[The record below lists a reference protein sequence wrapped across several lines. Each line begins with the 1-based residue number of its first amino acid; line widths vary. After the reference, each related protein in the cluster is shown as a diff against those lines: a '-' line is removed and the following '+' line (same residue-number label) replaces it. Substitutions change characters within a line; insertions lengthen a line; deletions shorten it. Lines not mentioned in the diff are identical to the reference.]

1 MKKCKSGYYYCYTDK
16 KCKPIPRGYH
26 VGGRGLL
33 EPDDD
38 SKKSNGKNGNG
49 SNGSNANGNG
59 GNGNGSGNGGNG
71 GGNGGGM
78 SEGTL
83 HKWFKGS
90 KSKDGK
96 GGWVNVVTGGTCASD
111 EPGEGT
117 PKCVSSSKR
126 ASMTKTERLSAA
138 RRKKKADPGQQQKSG
153 AAKPTYVST
162 DSPRKKK
169 MKKESSDWRNEMEL
183 TEADKKGKGSGSKDA
198 CYHKVKSR
206 YSVWPS
212 AYASGALVK
221 CRKVGAANWGN
232 SSKKEEFEPTGI
244 SFQQFSEKCWKGY
257 EKKGMKTMFGKRYP
271 NCVKKEQVERDE
283 YGDPMGGPKISD
295 KQKKKNLAKNEPD
308 KQHTTDTS
316 EGMAYGITR
325 GSGKPSGQMAAFG
338 KEKKKENPYSLKNK
352 LKMVIK
358 SVAEKERAKAG
369 VTKEDV
375 IPEAKYEAGA
385 STYGKATIRNK
396 RKFGTSG
403 EMPDIM
409 TGKKITKDATRGELI
424 SKRREEHKAK
434 RGVKEEV
441 GIATHS
447 MMMKDNAKKE
457 AMLRKKEQDAV
468 AKKMKKEETVTLQD
482 ADGNDFVEVI
492 DIISAKKVQSDWRSE
507 LSEDDMKGMS
517 VKSGH
522 KRPTKS
528 GAGMTQKGVEAY
540 RRRNP
545 GSKLKTA
552 VTTEPSK
559 LKKGSKDANRRK
571 SYCARSAGQ
580 MKKFPKAAK
589 DPDSRLRQARRRW
602 NC

>member
-1 MKKCKSGYYYCYTDK
+1 MKKCKSGYYYCYDEK
-16 KCKPIPRGYH
+16 KCKPIPTGYRIGY
-26 VGGRGLL
+26 GGYLRPENDNG
-33 EPDDD
+33 
-38 SKKSNGKNGNG
+38 KKKNGNG
-49 SNGSNANGNG
+49 NGGNGGNGNGNG
-59 GNGNGSGNGGNG
+59 GNGNGNGGSNG

-78 SEGTL
+78 SEGSL

-96 GGWVNVVTGGTCASD
+96 GGWVNVVTGGSCASD

-117 PKCVSSSKR
+117 PKCVSSAKR
-126 ASMTKTERLSAA
+126 ASMSKSERLSAA
-138 RRKKKADPGQQQKSG
+138 RRKKKADPGQQSKTG

-183 TEADKKGKGSGSKDA
+183 TEADKKGKGSGKKDA

-271 NCVKKEQVERDE
+271 NCVKKEEVQRDE
-283 YGDPMGGPKISD
+283 YGDPMGGPKIS
-295 KQKKKNLAKNEPD
+295 KKEIKKNLAKNEPD

-358 SVAEKERAKAG
+358 SIAEKERAKAG

-403 EMPDIM
+403 ELPDPL

-424 SKRREEHKAK
+424 AKRREEHKAK
-434 RGVKEEV
+434 RGMKEEV
-441 GIATHS
+441 GVSTS
-447 MMMKDNAKKE
+447 VMMDKAKKE

-468 AKKMKKEETVTLQD
+468 AKKMKMRKESS
-482 ADGNDFVEVI
+482 N
-492 DIISAKKVQSDWRSE
+492 WRDEIE

-528 GAGMTQKGVEAY
+528 GAGMTKKGVEAY

-552 VTTEPSK
+552 VTTPPSK
-559 LKKGSKDANRRK
+559 LDPDSKSAKRRK

-589 DPDSRLRQARRRW
+589 DPNSRLRQARKRW

>member
-1 MKKCKSGYYYCYTDK
+1 M
-16 KCKPIPRGYH
+16 
-26 VGGRGLL
+26 
-33 EPDDD
+33 
-38 SKKSNGKNGNG
+38 
-49 SNGSNANGNG
+49 
-59 GNGNGSGNGGNG
+59 
-71 GGNGGGM
+71 
-78 SEGTL
+78 
-83 HKWFKGS
+83 S
-90 KSKDGK
+90 KS
-96 GGWVNVVTGGTCASD
+96 
-111 EPGEGT
+111 
-117 PKCVSSSKR
+117 
-126 ASMTKTERLSAA
+126 ERLSAA
-138 RRKKKADPGQQQKSG
+138 RRKKKADPGQQQKTG

-169 MKKESSDWRNEMEL
+169 MKEETQLNEVK
-183 TEADKKGKGSGSKDA
+183 DKKGKGSGSKDA

-244 SFQQFSEKCWKGY
+244 SFQQFQEKCWKGY

-283 YGDPMGGPKISD
+283 YGDPMGGPKIS
-295 KQKKKNLAKNEPD
+295 KKEVKKNLVKKEPD

-316 EGMAYGITR
+316 EGYISEIAKKHPR
-325 GSGKPSGQMAAFG
+325 L
-338 KEKKKENPYSLKNK
+338 EKKDNPYSLKNK
-352 LKMVIK
+352 LKMVIR

-369 VTKEDV
+369 VTREEV
-375 IPEAKYEAGA
+375 IPEAKVDKGR
-385 STYGKATIRNK
+385 SDYGKASIRNYRRMGPGHDTPAMFDSENK
-396 RKFGTSG
+396 R
-403 EMPDIM
+403 
-409 TGKKITKDATRGELI
+409 GKTIE
-424 SKRREEHKAK
+424 KRREEHKAR
-434 RGVKEEV
+434 RGVKGAKVPAYKVDEEV
-441 GIATHS
+441 GVTTS
-447 MMMKDNAKKE
+447 MMMDKAKKE

-468 AKKMKKEETVTLQD
+468 AKKMKKESS
-482 ADGNDFVEVI
+482 N
-492 DIISAKKVQSDWRSE
+492 WRDEIE

-559 LKKGSKDANRRK
+559 LKKGSKAANRRK

>member
-126 ASMTKTERLSAA
+126 ASMTKAERLSAA